1 MSQPRLAAI
10 AILGLTTVTAAGF
23 AVYQYQRAE
32 ALTAQLRDGQ
42 GTSDLNL
49 SPKTPSPIVDAVAPS
64 RDPEVAAVS
73 KEIIEVESEEPE
85 ANTREAR
92 GNRGRR
98 DMGNRI
104 AALMSDPEYA
114 EAFQMQQRSRLDR
127 TYADLF
133 AQLNLPPATLAKLQD
148 LLIEKQNTMRDVFM
162 AAREEGLN
170 GRENRDELRSLVE
183 MTQSEIDAEIAAAIG
198 ESGFET
204 LQNYEQT
211 GRQRALV
218 DQLETRLSYSSAPLN
233 SAQAQALT
241 NILADTAPSGGGNRG
256 GPSFGGGGGGVR
268 ITDAAINQAQAVL
281 SPDQLQS
288 LSALQAEQQAGQK
301 ISEAMRQETQNAR
314 GTLESGGNPRRGP
327 GGGG

>member
-10 AILGLTTVTAAGF
+10 AILGLSTVTAAGL

-32 ALTAQLRDGQ
+32 ALTAQLQSDRDNQ
-42 GTSDLNL
+42 DLNL
-49 SPKTPSPIVDAVAPS
+49 SVPSASEIDEVSDSSLIQATTTVA
-64 RDPEVAAVS
+64 
-73 KEIIEVESEEPE
+73 KEEIETESEETTVAEQP
-85 ANTREAR
+85 RDR
-92 GNRGRR
+92 DRGRR

-148 LLIEKQNTMRDVFM
+148 LLIEKQNTTRDVFM
-162 AAREEGLN
+162 AARDEGMN
-170 GRENRDELRSLVE
+170 GRENRDELRSLIE
-183 MTQSEIDAEIAAAIG
+183 LTQAEIDAEIAGAIG
-198 ESGFET
+198 ETGLET
-204 LQNYEQT
+204 LQNYDQT

-233 SAQAQALT
+233 SAQAQTLT
-241 NILADTAPSGGGNRG
+241 NILAETSPASGGNRG
-256 GPSFGGGGGGVR
+256 GFSFGGGGGSVR

-288 LSALQAEQQAGQK
+288 LTALQAEQQAGQK
-301 ISEAMRQETQNAR
+301 ISEAMRRESQNAR
-314 GTLESGGNPRRGP
+314 DGVESGGNTSRGP